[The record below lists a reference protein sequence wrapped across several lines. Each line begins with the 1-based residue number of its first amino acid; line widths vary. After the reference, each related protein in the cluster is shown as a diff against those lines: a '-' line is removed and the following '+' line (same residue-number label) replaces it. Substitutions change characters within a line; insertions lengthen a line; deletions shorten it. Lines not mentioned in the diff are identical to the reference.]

1 MTYPDFMK
9 SFSEEMMKA
18 AKMTGGDIANLSNSI
33 KEVHKVGVK
42 VPFSWEY
49 LVDNPRNGHYEPTG
63 IKWVQW
69 IGWAYGLV
77 LYKAWRLLERRL
89 DKIRHFEGVSG
100 YEWDD
105 AEYREF
111 SQKRKW
117 VEDE

>member
-1 MTYPDFMK
+1 MTYPDFIK

-18 AKMTGGDIANLSNSI
+18 AKMTGEDIANLSNSI
-33 KEVHKVGVK
+33 KEVHKVGIR
-42 VPFSWEY
+42 VPFSWEA

-63 IKWVQW
+63 VKWVQW